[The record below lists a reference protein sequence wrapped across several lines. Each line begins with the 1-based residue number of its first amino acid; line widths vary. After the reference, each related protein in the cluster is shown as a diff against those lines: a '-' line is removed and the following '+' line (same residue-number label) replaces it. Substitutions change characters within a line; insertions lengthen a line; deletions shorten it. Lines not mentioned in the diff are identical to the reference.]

1 MYEKLGVHSR
11 TLISRMAYE
20 ISVNGWGKGRHTK
33 RSMVSPLKKI
43 YFVKYCNDGVKL
55 VTRRGLPF
63 LALTESWL

>member
-1 MYEKLGVHSR
+1 MGGERGDTQKEHGF
-11 TLISRMAYE
+11 TF
-20 ISVNGWGKGRHTK
+20 
-33 RSMVSPLKKI
+33 KKI